1 MSALDLYEQM
11 LLGEEMKAVAQR
23 AVVLA
28 GHPEDTDFDDVID
41 HEDHP
46 ALVEAL
52 REWWRGLASVT
63 DVECVVVDYGDERS
77 CELAIVLCAESV
89 AHLTRID
96 PCFAECRRVRLAWVS
111 MEATDKERSA
121 AIAASLRAQDADVCA
136 GLAATRMSLC
146 DAVDAA
152 AWAAADAA
160 IFRTLSRK
168 SDEWNSVLGAA
179 MSVLAS
185 LLRILY
191 PDPTRLDWRDALTRW
206 DIAVAEAQQLM
217 KSIADGEL
225 R

>member
-1 MSALDLYEQM
+1 MSALDLYEEM
-11 LLGEEMKAVAQR
+11 LFGEEMKAVAQR

-52 REWWRGLASVT
+52 REWWLGLSSAT
-63 DVECVVVDYGDERS
+63 DVECVVSDHGDERS

-89 AHLTRID
+89 ANLRRLD

-111 MEATDKERSA
+111 MEAKDEERSA
-121 AIAASLRAQDADVCA
+121 AIAASLHSQDAGLCA

-152 AWAAADAA
+152 TWATADAA
-160 IFRTLSRK
+160 ISKTMSRGSDKWK
-168 SDEWNSVLGAA
+168 SAHGAA
-179 MSVLAS
+179 MSALTS
-185 LLRILY
+185 PLRILY
-191 PDPTRLDWRDALTRW
+191 PDPTRLDWRDALSRW
-206 DIAVAEAQQLM
+206 DIAVAEAQRLM
-217 KSIADGEL
+217 KKIADGEL

>member
-160 IFRTLSRK
+160 LRNLRRESEVW
-168 SDEWNSVLGAA
+168 SSAYGAA
-179 MSVLAS
+179 MSALAS